1 MNIMSVQ
8 AVTSQT
14 KVDVKTTDGEGK
26 GDFSAVLTAESD
38 AAYVKRGSSSRA
50 KDEGAAHEAS
60 NVSETV
66 TESNAKEAHASEQD
80 NTEHSATD
88 ENSVSL
94 VVMAPANTQAA
105 GGKALPS
112 DSDSDADSDEYKSS
126 TNRTAAPLFTGAEPS
141 SDAAHQYD
149 EVSSDDK
156 KPDTKQMAKSTSTIE
171 AKADPK
177 TDSEHKIAAQ
187 QAGANTKRAQK
198 DDAKLADTPKAEVVK
213 PVDGNKRAIVLEQA
227 NLATEKASQ
236 AGGSKQALEP
246 KPESSAAKE
255 AKQQESSKGAMASE
269 KESSVTEG
277 SKQSDGNKRA
287 IVLEQANLATEKAS
301 QADVKPVDTKTTGQH
316 VSSLADEAAE
326 GEEGALLMQA
336 RRASSTTKP
345 SAAQVIAP
353 NIEKAPDGIHHANG
367 IDTDEEVESVES
379 SRKPADKAA
388 LDKAVDTQVRT
399 STASQAPNWLAQI
412 QHGERWANKADQT
425 SSNASAIEESPFTE
439 KNSLAQA
446 VEGAVK
452 NAQTEQNTRWSA
464 VNSLVLSDADREA
477 AAVSQSVS
485 AHSDTQDASLMN
497 LIRDS
502 QQVLTND
509 RLPLEQRA
517 INLQQGV
524 EQSAK
529 QLAQQAQVVVSQNL
543 QEADIQLNP
552 SQLGHL
558 KIQVRMEQG
567 EVQIQFVAQN
577 PQARELLEQALPRL
591 REMLTQQGMQLAQG
605 QTGQQGQQPQQGG
618 QQQSQQQM
626 LNQQQSGLNAAMQQG
641 ADQGGGSQQ
650 DQQQATQH
658 AGHYAG
664 ANGVAAESAETD
676 ADTYLEL
683 ADSVRSPSRLRSDA
697 RIDFFA

>member
-1 MNIMSVQ
+1 
-8 AVTSQT
+8 
-14 KVDVKTTDGEGK
+14 
-26 GDFSAVLTAESD
+26 
-38 AAYVKRGSSSRA
+38 
-50 KDEGAAHEAS
+50 
-60 NVSETV
+60 
-66 TESNAKEAHASEQD
+66 
-80 NTEHSATD
+80 
-88 ENSVSL
+88 
-94 VVMAPANTQAA
+94 
-105 GGKALPS
+105 
-112 DSDSDADSDEYKSS
+112 
-126 TNRTAAPLFTGAEPS
+126 
-141 SDAAHQYD
+141 DAAHQYD

-198 DDAKLADTPKAEVVK
+198 DDTKLADTPKAEVVK

-236 AGGSKQALEP
+236 VS
-246 KPESSAAKE
+246 
-255 AKQQESSKGAMASE
+255 
-269 KESSVTEG
+269 SSVEKVIHT
-277 SKQSDGNKRA
+277 D
-287 IVLEQANLATEKAS
+287 VTQA
-301 QADVKPVDTKTTGQH
+301 DTKTAGQPASTGNL
-316 VSSLADEAAE
+316 SDDDGAANDN
-326 GEEGALLMQA
+326 ATLPMQA
-336 RRASSTTKP
+336 RRAQSTDKP
-345 SAAQVIAP
+345 LFAQSVQP

>member
-112 DSDSDADSDEYKSS
+112 DSDTDSDEYKPSI
-126 TNRTAAPLFTGAEPS
+126 NRTAAPLFTGAEPS

-236 AGGSKQALEP
+236 VS
-246 KPESSAAKE
+246 
-255 AKQQESSKGAMASE
+255 
-269 KESSVTEG
+269 SSVEKVIHT
-277 SKQSDGNKRA
+277 D
-287 IVLEQANLATEKAS
+287 VTQA
-301 QADVKPVDTKTTGQH
+301 DTKTAGQPASTGNL
-316 VSSLADEAAE
+316 SDDDGAANDN
-326 GEEGALLMQA
+326 ATLPMQA
-336 RRASSTTKP
+336 RRAQSTDKP
-345 SAAQVIAP
+345 LFAQSVQP

-618 QQQSQQQM
+618 QQQSQQQI